1 MQNMIIT
8 VLVGIILAAAIR
20 LRKKTES
27 LGG

>member
-8 VLVGIILAAAIR
+8 VLAGIILVAAIR